1 MQIQNIIF
9 DLDGT
14 LLDTIAD
21 LTAGV
26 NRTMREFGFPEY
38 TQQAVRKMVGNGIRR
53 LLAAAVPE
61 GEAHA
66 RFEEIYSFFRRYYTA
81 HCRDETRPY
90 EGILELLSELKENN
104 FGLAIVSNKNE
115 QAVTELTAEFFDSM
129 IPVAIG
135 QGEQTRRKPAPDT
148 VFEAMRRLG
157 AVPENTL
164 YVGDSE
170 VDKMTADHA
179 GLKCILVSWGF
190 RERETLEAL
199 RPFGLIDEPSRL
211 TAYLK

>member
-26 NRTMREFGFPEY
+26 NRTMKEFGFPVH
-38 TQQAVRKMVGNGIRR
+38 TRQAVQKMVGNGIRR
-53 LLAAAVPE
+53 LLAEAVPE
-61 GEAHA
+61 GEAHV

-90 EGILELLSELKENN
+90 KGIPELLLDLKQSGC
-104 FGLAIVSNKNE
+104 GLAIVSNKNE
-115 QAVTELTAEFFDSM
+115 QAVMQLAGDFFDGV

-135 QGEQTRRKPAPDT
+135 QGEQTRKKPAPDT
-148 VFEAMRRLG
+148 VFAAMRRLG

-170 VDKMTADHA
+170 VDKMTADYA

-190 RERETLEAL
+190 RAREALEAL
-199 RPFGLIDEPSRL
+199 KPFGLIDEPSQL